1 MGLDSFE
8 ADYLIIGSGAV
19 GMGFAD
25 VLFHETDHTMIVVDR
40 HHAPGG
46 HWNDA
51 YPFLR
56 LHQPSATY
64 GVNSRAL
71 GDDTPDP
78 TALNLG
84 MCERASSA
92 EILYY
97 YEQLMCEFVASGR
110 LRYFP
115 MCEYVGDFDERHRLI
130 SLMSG
135 KKAELHVRDKVVD
148 TSYLN
153 IAVPSAEPPKYL
165 VAAAVNCVPPNDLP
179 RVKRPPA
186 GYVVIGA
193 GKTGMDV
200 CLWLLDNQVSPDDI
214 CWIMP
219 RDPWLQ
225 NRANLQPGEES
236 FARTFGA
243 FAIQAEVAANAETI
257 DDLFV
262 RLEATGQL
270 LRLDTDVSPTMY
282 HGAIVSLAELGVL
295 RRIKN
300 VVRMGRILS
309 IERGRILLEHGSVES
324 DPERLYVDCSARGV
338 ERRPAIPV
346 FAGRKITPQMVRA
359 LQPTFSSAL
368 IAHVEVS
375 IDGEAEKNEIC
386 TPIPMSDAPGDWL
399 SMMLMNLANQGRWR
413 RDARLMDWI
422 VHSRLDR
429 FSGLARKVLPSDTE
443 KLALLRGY
451 GHAASS
457 AVPNLKRLIATVPA
471 ARR

>member
-1 MGLDSFE
+1 M
-8 ADYLIIGSGAV
+8 A
-19 GMGFAD
+19 FAD
-25 VLFHETDHTMIVVDR
+25 VLFHETEHSMIVVDR

-51 YPFLR
+51 YPFLQ

-64 GVNSRAL
+64 GVNSRDL
-71 GDDTPDP
+71 GDNARDA

-92 EILYY
+92 TVLSY
-97 YEQLMCEFVASGR
+97 YEQLMRGFVASGR

-115 MCEYVGDFDERHRLI
+115 MCEYAGDFDKRHLLT
-130 SLMSG
+130 SLTSG
-135 KKAELHVRDKVVD
+135 KKTEPRVRDKVVD

-153 IAVPSAEPPKYL
+153 TAVPSAQPPKYL
-165 VAAAVNCVPPNDLP
+165 VAAGVNCVPPNDLP
-179 RVKRPPA
+179 RVKRPPT

-193 GKTGMDV
+193 GKTGIDA
-200 CLWLLDNQVSPDDI
+200 CLWLLDNQVSPDAI

-225 NRANLQPGEES
+225 NRENLQPGDEFFE
-236 FARTFGA
+236 RTFGA
-243 FAIQAEVAANAETI
+243 FAIEAEVAATAETI

-262 RLEATGQL
+262 GLEASGQL
-270 LRLDTDVSPTMY
+270 LRLNTDVTPTMY

-295 RRIKN
+295 RQIRN
-300 VVRMGRILS
+300 VVRMGHIRG
-309 IERGRILLEHGSVES
+309 IEHARILLEHGSVES

-375 IDGEAEKNEIC
+375 IESDAEKNEIC
-386 TPIPMSDAPGDWL
+386 TPIPMSDAPVDWL
-399 SMMLMNLANQGRWR
+399 GMMLMNLANQDRWR

-429 FSGLARKVLPSDTE
+429 FSGLARNVVPGDTE
-443 KLALLRGY
+443 KLALLHRY

-457 AVPNLKRLIATVPA
+457 AVPNLTRLISTEA
-471 ARR
+471 AER